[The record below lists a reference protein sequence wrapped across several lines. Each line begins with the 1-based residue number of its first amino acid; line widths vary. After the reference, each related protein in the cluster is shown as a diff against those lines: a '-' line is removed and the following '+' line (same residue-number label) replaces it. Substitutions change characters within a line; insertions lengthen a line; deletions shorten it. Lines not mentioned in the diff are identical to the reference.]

1 MALVFFDDLSAQQM
15 DIILNAMNTNT
26 MRMVITIA
34 MKYGVASCEL
44 ETIKVSAEGEQ
55 RDEREKM
62 VNWTKASL
70 CSLRY
75 LYLAFQE
82 HRVANHV

>member
-55 RDEREKM
+55 RDEERK
-62 VNWTKASL
+62 NG
-70 CSLRY
+70 
-75 LYLAFQE
+75 
-82 HRVANHV
+82 